1 MVAIAAKQMVRSLLP
16 RAVLNWREAKYYGRH
31 GEVEMHLVE
40 FLCRRDQDAIDVGAN
55 FGGYVHFMRRHA
67 RRVLAYEPMPDFV
80 RLLQE
85 KFPRDVVIDSIAL
98 SDRAGAAELRMPVI
112 DGMMLG
118 GCSTISPDAAAT
130 YPAHRTIEV
139 RTDRL
144 DNVYYGRAGFI
155 KIDVE
160 GHEQAVLDGA
170 VDTIRRCLPRLLVE
184 LDEHL
189 SPGSV
194 AHAKAFMD
202 SLGYRGYFVRMGRL
216 ERIEQFSVA
225 EMQNSANMPD
235 LKASLRE
242 RPSFEQY
249 INNFIFLPPGE
260 PDETPRR
267 ISERL
272 VRL

>member
-1 MVAIAAKQMVRSLLP
+1 MVATAARQVVRSLLP
-16 RAVLNWREAKYYGRH
+16 RAVLNWREAQYYGRH
-31 GEVEMHLVE
+31 GEVELHLLE
-40 FLCRRDQDAIDVGAN
+40 FLCRHDQDAIDVGAN

-85 KFPRDVVIDSIAL
+85 KFPRDVVIDSTAL
-98 SDRAGAAELRMPVI
+98 SDRAGIAELRMPVI
-112 DGMMLG
+112 DGMMLS

-144 DNVYYGRAGFI
+144 DNVYDGSAGFI

-194 AHAKAFMD
+194 AHAKAFFD
-202 SLGYRGYFVRMGRL
+202 ELGYRGYFVHAGRL
-216 ERIEQFSVA
+216 ERIEQFSIV
-225 EMQNSANMPD
+225 EMQKASDSPD
-235 LKASLRE
+235 LKSTLRD
-242 RPSFEQY
+242 RPRFDNY

-260 PDETPRR
+260 PDETPHR

-272 VRL
+272 ARL

>member
-1 MVAIAAKQMVRSLLP
+1 MVAVAARQLVRSLLP
-16 RAVLNWREAKYYGRH
+16 RAVLNWREAQYYGRH
-31 GEVEMHLVE
+31 GEAELHLLE

-55 FGGYVHFMRRHA
+55 FGGYVHFLRRHA

-80 RLLQE
+80 RLLRE
-85 KFPRDVVIDSIAL
+85 KFPHDVVISSIAL
-98 SDRAGAAELRMPVI
+98 SDRAGAADLRVPML
-112 DGMMLG
+112 DGMVLS

-130 YPAHRTIEV
+130 YSTHRAIEV

-144 DNVYYGRAGFI
+144 DNVYDGRVGFI

-184 LDEHL
+184 VDEHL
-189 SPGSV
+189 APGGV
-194 AHAKAFMD
+194 VRAKAFLGD
-202 SLGYRGYFVRMGRL
+202 LGYRGYFVRLGRL
-216 ERIEQFSVA
+216 EHIERFCVA

-235 LKASLRE
+235 LKASLRD

-260 PDETPRR
+260 PIETPRR

-272 VRL
+272 ARP